1 MNKLVDQFTNLI
13 IILLT
18 KKLLMVVILSWLK
31 KTQTNSKVPKF
42 KVNDKV
48 RITKYENIFSKGYTE
63 NWSREIFI
71 IDSILETNPRT
82 FKIRDLNREKIIES
96 FYVKIVVEYIINELL
111 SRTRHSY

>member
-1 MNKLVDQFTNLI
+1 
-13 IILLT
+13 
-18 KKLLMVVILSWLK
+18 MVVILSWLK

-48 RITKYENIFSKGYTE
+48 RITTYENIFSKGYTE

>member
-1 MNKLVDQFTNLI
+1 MTENL
-13 IILLT
+13 
-18 KKLLMVVILSWLK
+18 KDLK
-31 KTQTNSKVPKF
+31 GPKF
-42 KVNDKV
+42 KVFDRV

>member
-1 MNKLVDQFTNLI
+1 
-13 IILLT
+13 
-18 KKLLMVVILSWLK
+18 MVVILLWLK

-71 IDSILETNPRT
+71 IDSVLEINPRT

-96 FYVKIVVEYIINELL
+96 FYVKMVVKYIINELL

>member
-1 MNKLVDQFTNLI
+1 
-13 IILLT
+13 
-18 KKLLMVVILSWLK
+18 MVVILSWLK

-63 NWSREIFI
+63 NWWREIFI

>member
-1 MNKLVDQFTNLI
+1 MV
-13 IILLT
+13 ILL
-18 KKLLMVVILSWLK
+18 WLK

-71 IDSILETNPRT
+71 IDSVLE
-82 FKIRDLNREKIIES
+82 IIE
-96 FYVKIVVEYIINELL
+96 LL
-111 SRTRHSY
+111 KLEI

>member
-1 MNKLVDQFTNLI
+1 
-13 IILLT
+13 
-18 KKLLMVVILSWLK
+18 MVVILLWLK

-96 FYVKIVVEYIINELL
+96 FYVKIVVKYIINELL

>member
-1 MNKLVDQFTNLI
+1 
-13 IILLT
+13 
-18 KKLLMVVILSWLK
+18 MVVVLSWLK

>member
-1 MNKLVDQFTNLI
+1 
-13 IILLT
+13 
-18 KKLLMVVILSWLK
+18 MVVILSWLK

>member
-1 MNKLVDQFTNLI
+1 
-13 IILLT
+13 
-18 KKLLMVVILSWLK
+18 MVVILSWLK

-42 KVNDKV
+42 KVNDKA

>member
-1 MNKLVDQFTNLI
+1 
-13 IILLT
+13 
-18 KKLLMVVILSWLK
+18 MVVILSWLK

-48 RITKYENIFSKGYTE
+48 RITKYENIFSKSYTE

>member
-1 MNKLVDQFTNLI
+1 MV
-13 IILLT
+13 ILL
-18 KKLLMVVILSWLK
+18 WLK

-96 FYVKIVVEYIINELL
+96 FYVKMVVEYIINELL
-111 SRTRHSY
+111 SRTRHLY

>member
-1 MNKLVDQFTNLI
+1 MMV
-13 IILLT
+13 ILL
-18 KKLLMVVILSWLK
+18 WLK

-96 FYVKIVVEYIINELL
+96 FYVKMVVEHIINELL